1 MTDEHIAMLH
11 NLAGLLTEIANDAT
25 ARAHRLQRAA
35 LDLYTI
41 IQAKPVVP
49 ASTDN
54 PILDTLRPVKFKS
67 PPAVP
72 AYVDPAHD
80 DLCHEKV
87 PPHFHT
93 FDPNGRCACG
103 TQKIDVPRTCGTRER
118 PHSVRIVSTDPPLAE
133 CVNCHEILKG

>member
-1 MTDEHIAMLH
+1 MTDEHIAVLH

-41 IQAKPVVP
+41 IGAKPVVP

-54 PILDTLRPVKFKS
+54 PVLDTLRPVKFKS
-67 PPAVP
+67 PPTVP

-80 DLCHEKV
+80 DLCHERV
-87 PPHFHT
+87 LPHFHT

-103 TQKIDVPRTCGTRER
+103 TQKIDAPSSTAVSPPTHTCKFTPGLTG
-118 PHSVRIVSTDPPLAE
+118 PVCIFCGVVMKS
-133 CVNCHEILKG
+133 